1 MWLWILIIFGTIWL
15 DQLTKWLAVT
25 LLQGNPSVPI
35 IPGALQLTYLENPGA
50 AFGMLQNNRWVF
62 LIISTV
68 GIFAVLAY
76 LLVKRPKSKLL
87 CLSLA
92 FIVGGGIGNM
102 IDRVLLG
109 YVVDFIDFCL
119 INFAIFNVADSF
131 VCIGAGILALW
142 VIMDTVRE
150 EKAKKAADGAVPV
163 GDADTVGKANSDE
176 VTDAVGEAT
185 SVESAPARESADEEQ
200 THE

>member
-1 MWLWILIIFGTIWL
+1 MWLWILIIIGSIWL

-35 IPGALQLTYLENPGA
+35 IPEVFQLTYLENPGA

-68 GIFAVLAY
+68 GILAVFLY
-76 LLVKRPKSKLL
+76 LLMKRPTSKLL
-87 CLSLA
+87 CLSLS

-109 YVVDFIDFCL
+109 YVVDFFDFCL

-131 VCIGAGILALW
+131 VCVGAGLLSLW
-142 VIMDTVRE
+142 VILDTIAEEKRLKAEKAAKEAAAKTE
-150 EKAKKAADGAVPV
+150 EKA
-163 GDADTVGKANSDE
+163 
-176 VTDAVGEAT
+176 
-185 SVESAPARESADEEQ
+185 
-200 THE
+200 HE

>member
-1 MWLWILIIFGTIWL
+1 MWLWILIIIGSIWL

-35 IPGALQLTYLENPGA
+35 IPEVFQLTYLENPGA

-62 LIISTV
+62 LIVSTV
-68 GIFAVLAY
+68 GILAVFLY
-76 LLVKRPKSKLL
+76 LLMKRPASKLL
-87 CLSLA
+87 CLSLS

-109 YVVDFIDFCL
+109 YVVDFFDFCL

-131 VCIGAGILALW
+131 VCVGAGLLSLW
-142 VIMDTVRE
+142 VILDTIAEEKRLKAEKAAKEAAAKTE
-150 EKAKKAADGAVPV
+150 EKA
-163 GDADTVGKANSDE
+163 
-176 VTDAVGEAT
+176 
-185 SVESAPARESADEEQ
+185 
-200 THE
+200 HE

>member
-1 MWLWILIIFGTIWL
+1 MKGASQTMWLWILIIIGSIWL

-35 IPGALQLTYLENPGA
+35 IPEVFQLTYLENPGA

-62 LIISTV
+62 LIVSTV
-68 GIFAVLAY
+68 GILAVFLY
-76 LLVKRPKSKLL
+76 LLMKRPASKLL
-87 CLSLA
+87 CLSLS

-109 YVVDFIDFCL
+109 YVVDFFDFCL

-131 VCIGAGILALW
+131 VCVGAGLLSLW
-142 VIMDTVRE
+142 VILDTIAEEKRLKAEKAAKEAAAKTE
-150 EKAKKAADGAVPV
+150 EKA
-163 GDADTVGKANSDE
+163 
-176 VTDAVGEAT
+176 
-185 SVESAPARESADEEQ
+185 
-200 THE
+200 HE

>member
-1 MWLWILIIFGTIWL
+1 MWLWILIIFGSIWL

-68 GIFAVLAY
+68 GILGVLAY
-76 LLVKRPKSKLL
+76 LLIKRPTSRLL
-87 CLSLA
+87 CLALS

-131 VCIGAGILALW
+131 VCVGAGFLALW
-142 VIMDTVRE
+142 VILDTVRE
-150 EKAKKAADGAVPV
+150 EKAKKAAAVAAP
-163 GDADTVGKANSDE
+163 
-176 VTDAVGEAT
+176 
-185 SVESAPARESADEEQ
+185 ESEEQ
-200 THE
+200 KHE

>member
-1 MWLWILIIFGTIWL
+1 MWLWILIIIGSIWL

-35 IPGALQLTYLENPGA
+35 LPGVFQLTYLENPGA

-62 LIISTV
+62 LIVSTV
-68 GIFAVLAY
+68 GILAVFFY
-76 LLVKRPKSKLL
+76 LFFKRPTSKLL
-87 CLSLA
+87 CVALS
-92 FIVGGGIGNM
+92 FIVGGGVGNM

-109 YVVDFIDFCL
+109 YVIDFFDFCL

-131 VCIGAGILALW
+131 VCVGAGMLALW
-142 VIMDTVRE
+142 VILDTVEE
-150 EKAKKAADGAVPV
+150 EKKNKAEKAAKGA
-163 GDADTVGKANSDE
+163 AQKA
-176 VTDAVGEAT
+176 GEN
-185 SVESAPARESADEEQ
+185 

>member
-1 MWLWILIIFGTIWL
+1 MWLWILIIIGSIWL

-35 IPGALQLTYLENPGA
+35 IPEVFQLTYLENPGA

-62 LIISTV
+62 LIISTI
-68 GIFAVLAY
+68 GILAVLFY
-76 LLVKRPKSKLL
+76 LLIKRPTSKLL
-87 CLSLA
+87 CLSLS

-109 YVVDFIDFCL
+109 YVVDFFDFCL

-131 VCIGAGILALW
+131 VCVGAGILALW
-142 VIMDTVRE
+142 VILDTVAE
-150 EKAKKAADGAVPV
+150 EKRLKAEKAAKEA
-163 GDADTVGKANSDE
+163 AAKA
-176 VTDAVGEAT
+176 
-185 SVESAPARESADEEQ
+185 EEQ